1 MSQKLKKR
9 FTPSFIEATELD
21 QFNVTEFD
29 NLFNSSDTSIVEGAL
44 VTGVVVGVEN
54 EVVVVD
60 VGLKNEG
67 RIPLSE
73 FKLELNRPDP
83 QVGDKVEIYIDKL
96 EGINGRTILSRAK
109 AIRERAWQELDKNF
123 NENKFVNG
131 TIFSR
136 VKGGFAVDLA
146 GVVAFLPGSQVDLRP
161 IDSNA
166 INVLIGMS
174 QPFKILKMDDKL
186 GNIVVSRRAVL
197 EEQRSEAKKDLLN
210 NIVENETILEGVVKN
225 ITDYGAFVD
234 LGSIDALLH
243 ITDISWKRI
252 NHPLEV
258 LQIGQS
264 VKVKVIK
271 FDKDSLRLHV
281 GMKQLTESPWHQI
294 AKEFPVGKVL
304 HGRISNVTDYGAFVE
319 LKDGIEG
326 LIHSSEIS
334 WSKNIQN
341 PNKVLKMNQEIDF
354 VVKEIDTEK
363 HKISLSIKRCRE
375 NPWMLFA
382 QNNKVGDILTTKIR
396 NVTDIG
402 IFATLDEEI
411 DGIIHLSDITWD
423 QTNAETL
430 KNYSKDQQIQCK
442 ILMIDVD
449 KEQVRL
455 GIKQLQ
461 HDPYEQLLSEQIA
474 QCVVT
479 QVNDDNLDVKV
490 ADQLKGVIK
499 KNELSLD
506 RAEQKTHRFNV
517 GDVLTARV
525 LNYDKSNEIVYLSI
539 KALELDEQEK
549 AIKAYGSIDS
559 GTSLGSALN
568 ASKDLKNS
576 QS

>member
-1 MSQKLKKR
+1 
-9 FTPSFIEATELD
+9 
-21 QFNVTEFD
+21 
-29 NLFNSSDTSIVEGAL
+29 
-44 VTGVVVGVEN
+44 
-54 EVVVVD
+54 
-60 VGLKNEG
+60 
-67 RIPLSE
+67 
-73 FKLELNRPDP
+73 
-83 QVGDKVEIYIDKL
+83 
-96 EGINGRTILSRAK
+96 
-109 AIRERAWQELDKNF
+109 
-123 NENKFVNG
+123 
-131 TIFSR
+131 
-136 VKGGFAVDLA
+136 
-146 GVVAFLPGSQVDLRP
+146 
-161 IDSNA
+161 
-166 INVLIGMS
+166 
-174 QPFKILKMDDKL
+174 
-186 GNIVVSRRAVL
+186 
-197 EEQRSEAKKDLLN
+197 
-210 NIVENETILEGVVKN
+210 
-225 ITDYGAFVD
+225 
-234 LGSIDALLH
+234 
-243 ITDISWKRI
+243 
-252 NHPLEV
+252 
-258 LQIGQS
+258 
-264 VKVKVIK
+264 
-271 FDKDSLRLHV
+271 
-281 GMKQLTESPWHQI
+281 MKQLTESPWHQI

-304 HGRISNVTDYGAFVE
+304 HGKISNVTDYGAFVE

-341 PNKVLKMNQEIDF
+341 PNKVLKVNQEIDF

-461 HDPYEQLLSEQIA
+461 NDPYEQLLSEQIA

-490 ADQLKGVIK
+490 ADQLKGIIK

>member
-1 MSQKLKKR
+1 MSQKIKKR
-9 FTPSFIEATELD
+9 FTPSFIDLSTEENSNTLDFEA
-21 QFNVTEFD
+21 
-29 NLFNSSDTSIVEGAL
+29 LFNSPENSINEGSL
-44 VTGVVVGVEN
+44 ISGIVVGVEN

-73 FKLELNRPDP
+73 FKLETNKPDP
-83 QVGDKVEIYIDKL
+83 AIGDTVEIYVDKL

-109 AIRERAWQELDKNF
+109 AIRERAWQELDKSF
-123 NENKFVNG
+123 NANKFVNG

-161 IDSNA
+161 VDSNA
-166 INVLIGMS
+166 VNELLGVS
-174 QPFKILKMDDKL
+174 QPFKILKMDNKL

-197 EEQRSEAKKDLLN
+197 EEQRFEAKKDLLN
-210 NIVENETILEGVVKN
+210 DIVEGQTILEGIVKN
-225 ITDYGAFVD
+225 ITDYGAFID

-258 LQIGQS
+258 LHIGQNI
-264 VKVKVIK
+264 KVKVVK
-271 FDKDSLRLHV
+271 FDRDTLRLHV
-281 GMKQLTESPWHQI
+281 GMKQLTESPWQQI
-294 AKEFPVGKVL
+294 LTEFSVGKIL
-304 HGRISNVTDYGAFVE
+304 RGKISNLTDYGAFVE
-319 LKDGIEG
+319 LKDGVEG

-341 PNKVLKMNQEIDF
+341 PNKILKIGQEVDF
-354 VVKEIDTEK
+354 IVKEVDIEK

-375 NPWMLFA
+375 NPWMSFA
-382 QNNKVGDILTTKIR
+382 KNHKVGDILTTKIR

-402 IFATLDEEI
+402 IFVALDSEI
-411 DGIIHLSDITWD
+411 DGIIHLSDVSW
-423 QTNAETL
+423 ETSNVESL
-430 KNYSKDQQIQCK
+430 RRYGKDQEIQCK
-442 ILMIDVD
+442 VLMIDVD

-461 HDPYEQLLSEQIA
+461 GDPYEQVLSEQIA
-474 QCVVT
+474 KCVVT
-479 QVNDDNLDVKV
+479 QVNDDNLELRVN
-490 ADQLKGVIK
+490 DQLRGIIRR
-499 KNELSLD
+499 NELSLD
-506 RAEQKTHRFNV
+506 RAEQKTNRFEI
-517 GDVLTARV
+517 GDSLTAKV
-525 LNYDKSNEIVYLSI
+525 LNYDKQNEVVYLSI
-539 KALELDEQEK
+539 KALDLDEQEK

-568 ASKDLKNS
+568 ASRDAKR
-576 QS
+576 